1 VRQRVTRIFCGCKA
15 GAIGGHWRGSRKRGS
30 ISIVYFGLTLWWRTI
45 PRRRPFFNS
54 VIEQLVRLA
63 RRPCRSLIY
72 MRRELH
78 RKWLERSIGV
88 CTETLVRIDLMKE
101 SLNVGQDGRADIS
114 LRDTQPRE
122 VRSQTTFSC
131 THGPLP
137 FSQGSCSCRL
147 CGRSAGPNGGGRQD
161 LTFHHSLRSD
171 SPI

>member
-1 VRQRVTRIFCGCKA
+1 MHAPRQVGTPGARPA
-15 GAIGGHWRGSRKRGS
+15 GTE
-30 ISIVYFGLTLWWRTI
+30 LTGAANR
-45 PRRRPFFNS
+45 F
-54 VIEQLVRLA
+54 V
-63 RRPCRSLIY
+63 
-72 MRRELH
+72 
-78 RKWLERSIGV
+78 V
-88 CTETLVRIDLMKE
+88 CAENLVRIDLMKE
-101 SLNVGQDGRADIS
+101 SLNVGQDARADIS
-114 LRDTQPRE
+114 LSDTEPRE

>member
-1 VRQRVTRIFCGCKA
+1 MSAAEVG
-15 GAIGGHWRGSRKRGS
+15 
-30 ISIVYFGLTLWWRTI
+30 
-45 PRRRPFFNS
+45 
-54 VIEQLVRLA
+54 
-63 RRPCRSLIY
+63 
-72 MRRELH
+72 
-78 RKWLERSIGV
+78 
-88 CTETLVRIDLMKE
+88 TENLVRIDLMKE

-161 LTFHHSLRSD
+161 LLSTTVCAAVLQFSHEARLSHG
-171 SPI
+171 